1 MSTEPVSYTHLP
13 NDGASSS
20 TTPMVLDVAF
30 TASEESKEDFAPL
43 TS

>member
-1 MSTEPVSYTHLP
+1 
-13 NDGASSS
+13 
-20 TTPMVLDVAF
+20 MVLDVAF